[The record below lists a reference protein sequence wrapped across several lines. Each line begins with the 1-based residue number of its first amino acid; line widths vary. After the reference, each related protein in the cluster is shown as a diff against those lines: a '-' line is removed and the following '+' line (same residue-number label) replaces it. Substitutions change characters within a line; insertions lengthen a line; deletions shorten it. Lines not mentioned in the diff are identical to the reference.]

1 MMTRK
6 KLGGWV
12 ILIFI
17 MVLFSNV
24 FAQIPEK
31 ENKPE
36 AYFPEN
42 TFTFGNVLEGT
53 LVNHDFVIENKGEA
67 PLAIERVRS
76 T

>member
-1 MMTRK
+1 MTIK

-12 ILIFI
+12 ILILI
-17 MVLFSNV
+17 LVLFTDV
-24 FAQIPEK
+24 FAQTPEK

-53 LVNHDFVIENKGEA
+53 LVNHDFVIENKGDA
-67 PLAIERVRS
+67 PLAIERVKS